1 MSRLISRFLSI
12 DSVGRI
18 VLPADLRRRLSLSVG
33 SRLRLDVVAERIQL
47 TPDTEADPVFGMS
60 ATKRVVLRPTR
71 RVFDAVAATR
81 AGRVP
86 PVRRRGG

>member
-12 DSVGRI
+12 DSAGRI
-18 VLPADLRRRLSLSVG
+18 VLPADLRRRLSLSAG

-47 TPDTEADPVFGMS
+47 TPDTEADLVFGMS
-60 ATKRVVLRPTR
+60 ATKRMVLRPTR